1 MIIRDNKNTNIS
13 TQAWVFSLLSWLMQD
28 RIIFHYISCTGINR
42 QTRRQSDLGEAHI
55 WRVDGHP
62 SCHADHIQLLRSV
75 GTFFHRET
83 ERSVRTASYL
93 HRWKKMSQTST
104 EKSSRSGTH
113 NVRVDLKPD
122 GGYGWIVCC
131 GTFMV
136 NFVVFGIHNSF
147 GVVYVNLLDDL
158 KLGEIQ
164 TGKVL
169 N

>member
-1 MIIRDNKNTNIS
+1 
-13 TQAWVFSLLSWLMQD
+13 
-28 RIIFHYISCTGINR
+28 
-42 QTRRQSDLGEAHI
+42 
-55 WRVDGHP
+55 
-62 SCHADHIQLLRSV
+62 
-75 GTFFHRET
+75 
-83 ERSVRTASYL
+83 
-93 HRWKKMSQTST
+93 MSQT
-104 EKSSRSGTH
+104 EKSSRSETH
-113 NVRVDLKPD
+113 NVRIDLKPD

>member
-1 MIIRDNKNTNIS
+1 
-13 TQAWVFSLLSWLMQD
+13 
-28 RIIFHYISCTGINR
+28 
-42 QTRRQSDLGEAHI
+42 
-55 WRVDGHP
+55 
-62 SCHADHIQLLRSV
+62 
-75 GTFFHRET
+75 
-83 ERSVRTASYL
+83 
-93 HRWKKMSQTST
+93 MSQTST

-113 NVRVDLKPD
+113 NVRIDLKPD

-164 TGKVL
+164 TGEVL
-169 N
+169 NKTFFKILSFVELPT